1 MHRFIIFF
9 LITLV
14 VSGPIYGTHV
24 LVGVGADKERSII
37 SGYLKD
43 KKWQSFR
50 LFNVDWDRRA
60 F

>member
-24 LVGVGADKERSII
+24 LGVGADKERGII
-37 SGYLKD
+37 SGY
-43 KKWQSFR
+43 
-50 LFNVDWDRRA
+50 
-60 F
+60 